1 MDNIDGKNKS
11 EDIISLDEEKI
22 DVQKLLEQYDSE
34 SNVRRP
40 TGYIAVIIS
49 VIAIAMSLFH
59 FYTGGFG
66 LWLALKQR
74 ALHLAFALALIFLT
88 YPTTKKG
95 FGSDK
100 AKVPFIDMVLAVLGA
115 VSCIYLIVF
124 YKELVFRAGLPNNI
138 DLIMGAITILLV
150 LEATRRAIGPEL
162 PIVVIVFLLYAYL
175 GPYMPGYFAHRGF
188 SLNRI
193 IEHLYMQ
200 TEGIFGIPLGVS
212 SSFVYLFI
220 LFGAVLNKT
229 GMGKFFI
236 DLSLALAGHTTGGP
250 AKVAVIAS
258 GLMGSI
264 SGSSVANVVTTGSFT
279 IPLMK
284 SIGYNKD
291 FAGAVEAAAS
301 TGGQIMPPV
310 MGAAAFVMSEFLNIP
325 YIKIAIAAV
334 IPAIIYYVAVMITVH
349 LEACKYNLTGLPRER
364 LPKAKLVLKEK
375 GHLIIPLIVL
385 IYLLVRGF
393 TPLFSSFWAIVL
405 SLAASMV
412 KKETRL
418 DLKGFLGAFEDG
430 ARGALGVA
438 AACASAGMVVGV
450 VTLTGFGLKIASSV
464 VALGRGNVILTLFFT
479 MIASILL
486 GMGLPTTAKYIV
498 LSIMAAPALI
508 RLGVL
513 PLAAHMFILYFGVI
527 ADLTPPVA
535 VAAYAGAGIAGGNTM
550 RTGFQAVRLAVAG
563 FIIPFI
569 FAINPALMGLEGT
582 IFKTIQLSITSIAGV
597 LSLGAATTGYL
608 LVKTELYERIL
619 LFISAILLISPDTL
633 TDSIGILFLAV
644 VIYIQYSKQKKRS
657 QAGTEIK
664 NDKIASKK

>member
-1 MDNIDGKNKS
+1 
-11 EDIISLDEEKI
+11 
-22 DVQKLLEQYDSE
+22 
-34 SNVRRP
+34 
-40 TGYIAVIIS
+40 
-49 VIAIAMSLFH
+49 MSLFH

>member
-479 MIASILL
+479 MIASTLL